1 LLKLIP
7 PSSPEAAAT
16 TGFWKNPLVK

>member
-16 TGFWKNPLVK
+16 TGFWKNPLVP